1 MTFIPFL
8 IGMIIGIAIPVI
20 FISIISINDEEDDE
34 YDYDYYENKI
44 DEELRKEE
52 ENSDEIL

>member
-8 IGMIIGIAIPVI
+8 MGMIIGIAIPVI

>member
-1 MTFIPFL
+1 MTFIPLL
-8 IGMIIGIAIPVI
+8 IGMIIGIAIPII
-20 FISIISINDEEDDE
+20 FVSIISINEEDDE

-52 ENSDEIL
+52 EDLNEIL

>member
-8 IGMIIGIAIPVI
+8 IGMIIGIAIPVV
-20 FISIISINDEEDDE
+20 FISIISINEEDDE

>member
-1 MTFIPFL
+1 MTFIPLL
-8 IGMIIGIAIPVI
+8 IGMIIGIFGTAVI
-20 FISIISINDEEDDE
+20 ISMISISEEDDE

>member
-1 MTFIPFL
+1 MTFIPLL
-8 IGMIIGIAIPVI
+8 IGMIIGIFGTVVI
-20 FISIISINDEEDDE
+20 ISMISISEEDDE

>member
-8 IGMIIGIAIPVI
+8 IGMIIGIAIPII
-20 FISIISINDEEDDE
+20 FVSIISINEEDDE

-52 ENSDEIL
+52 EDSDEIL

>member
-1 MTFIPFL
+1 MTFIPLL
-8 IGMIIGIAIPVI
+8 IGMIIGIAIPII
-20 FISIISINDEEDDE
+20 FVSIISINEEDDE

>member
-1 MTFIPFL
+1 MTFIPLL
-8 IGMIIGIAIPVI
+8 IGMIIGIAIPII
-20 FISIISINDEEDDE
+20 FVSIISINEEDDE

-52 ENSDEIL
+52 EDSDEIL

>member
-1 MTFIPFL
+1 MIFISFL
-8 IGMIIGIAIPVI
+8 IGMIIGIAIPVV
-20 FISIISINDEEDDE
+20 FISIISINEEDDE